1 MFVFP
6 DEAAWN
12 EAEQAVEFG
21 IEIGEYQG
29 RVFVPRRVI
38 QGLVGSR
45 PTPEQCVEYC
55 HLARTRL
62 ERAAEARVRARLLDD
77 DANIRLTGRDLR
89 AAASAPR

>member
-1 MFVFP
+1 VFAFP
-6 DEAAWN
+6 DDPAWN

-55 HLARTRL
+55 HLARAEL
-62 ERAAEARVRARLLDD
+62 ERAAEARVRARLLDA
-77 DANIRLTGRDLR
+77 DANIRLTGRDLH
-89 AAASAPR
+89 AAAK